1 MDEDVGSHEDV
12 DWYSVC
18 TVSGNDI
25 RQVCLR
31 LTISWLCYTIV
42 NVC

>member
-1 MDEDVGSHEDV
+1 MDDIGRHEDV

-18 TVSGNDI
+18 IASGNDI
-25 RQVCLR
+25 RKVCLR
-31 LTISWLCYTIV
+31 RIISWLCYIIV